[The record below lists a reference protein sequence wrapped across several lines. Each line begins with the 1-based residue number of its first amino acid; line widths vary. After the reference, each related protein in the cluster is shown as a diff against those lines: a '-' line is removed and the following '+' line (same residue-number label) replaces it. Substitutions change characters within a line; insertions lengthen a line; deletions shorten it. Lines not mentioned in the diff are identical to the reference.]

1 MSAWELPTSITVDGT
16 VYAIRTDFRAVLDAL
31 TAMNDPDLFL
41 PDASDQEKSWVLI
54 DTALKILIE
63 DYDHLS
69 PDKYFDAYNQLID
82 FIDCGMKEDPNKP
95 PVHLMDWEQDAQ
107 VIIPA
112 INRVQGKEIRS
123 LPYLHWWTF
132 LGAYMEIGD
141 CLFSQI
147 INIRQKKL
155 KHQKLEKWEQE
166 FYRNNKSIID
176 LHKKLSMEEKAEKDA
191 IEKWL

>member
-16 VYAIRTDFRAVLDAL
+16 VYAIRTDFRAVLDVL

-41 PDASDQEKSWVLI
+41 PDASEQERAWVQV
-54 DTALKILIE
+54 DTALQILIE
-63 DYDHLS
+63 DYDKL
-69 PDKYFDAYNQLID
+69 PPENYFDAYSQLIE
-82 FIDCGMKEDPNKP
+82 FIDCGMKEDSNKP

-147 INIRQKKL
+147 VNIRQKKQ

-166 FYRNNKSIID
+166 FYRNNKTMID
-176 LHKKLSMEEKAEKDA
+176 LHRKLSMEEKAEKDA

>member
-166 FYRNNKSIID
+166 FCRNNKSIID

>member
-1 MSAWELPTSITVDGT
+1 MNAWELPTSITVDGT
-16 VYAIRTDFRAVLDAL
+16 VYAIRTDFRAVLDVL

-41 PDASDQEKSWVLI
+41 PDASEQERAWVQV
-54 DTALKILIE
+54 DTALQILIE
-63 DYDHLS
+63 DYDKL
-69 PDKYFDAYNQLID
+69 PPENYFDAYSQLIE
-82 FIDCGMKEDPNKP
+82 FIDCGMKEDSNKP

-141 CLFSQI
+141 CLFTQI
-147 INIRQKKL
+147 INIRQKKQ
-155 KHQKLEKWEQE
+155 KHQKLEKREQE
-166 FYRNNKSIID
+166 FYRNNKEMID
-176 LHKKLSMEEKAEKDA
+176 LHRKLSMEEKAEKDA

>member
-1 MSAWELPTSITVDGT
+1 MNAWELPTSITVDGT
-16 VYAIRTDFRAVLDAL
+16 VYAIRTDFRAVLDVL
-31 TAMNDPDLFL
+31 TAMSDPDLFL
-41 PDASDQEKSWVLI
+41 PDASDQEKAWVQV
-54 DTALKILIE
+54 DTALQILIE
-63 DYDHLS
+63 DYDKL
-69 PDKYFDAYNQLID
+69 PPENYFDAYSQLID
-82 FIDCGMKEDPNKP
+82 FIDCGMKEDLNRP
-95 PVHLMDWEQDAQ
+95 PIHLMDWEQDAQ

-132 LGAYMEIGD
+132 FGAYMEIGD

-147 INIRQKKL
+147 VNIRQKKQ

-166 FYRNNKSIID
+166 FYRNNKEMID
-176 LHKKLSMEEKAEKDA
+176 LHRKLSMEEKAEKDA

>member
-1 MSAWELPTSITVDGT
+1 MNAWELPTSITVDGT
-16 VYAIRTDFRAVLDAL
+16 VYAIRTDFRAVLDVL

-41 PDASDQEKSWVLI
+41 PDASEQERAWVQV
-54 DTALKILIE
+54 DTALQILIE
-63 DYDHLS
+63 DYDKL
-69 PDKYFDAYNQLID
+69 PPENYFDAYSQLID
-82 FIDCGMKEDPNKP
+82 FIDCGMKEDLNKP

-112 INRVQGKEIRS
+112 INRVQGTEIRA

-147 INIRQKKL
+147 VNIRQKKQ

-166 FYRNNKSIID
+166 FHRSNKEMID
-176 LHKKLSMEEKAEKDA
+176 LHRKLSMEEKAEKDA

>member
-1 MSAWELPTSITVDGT
+1 MSAWELPTSITVNGT
-16 VYAIRTDFRAVLDAL
+16 VYAIRTDFRAVLDVLA
-31 TAMNDPDLFL
+31 AMNDPDLFL
-41 PDASDQEKSWVLI
+41 SDASDQEKAWVQV
-54 DTALKILIE
+54 DTALQILIE
-63 DYDHLS
+63 DYNKL
-69 PDKYFDAYNQLID
+69 PPENFFDAYNQLID
-82 FIDCGMKEDPNKP
+82 FIDCGMKEDSNKP

-112 INRVQGKEIRS
+112 INRVHGKEIRS

-141 CLFSQI
+141 CLFFQI
-147 INIRQKKL
+147 VNIRQKKQ

-166 FYRNNKSIID
+166 FYRNNKTMID
-176 LHKKLSMEEKAEKDA
+176 LHRKLSMEEKAEKDA

>member
-16 VYAIRTDFRAVLDAL
+16 VYAIRTDFRVVLDAL

>member
-1 MSAWELPTSITVDGT
+1 MSAWELPTSITVNGT
-16 VYAIRTDFRAVLDAL
+16 VYAIRTDFRAVLDVLA
-31 TAMNDPDLFL
+31 AMNDPDLFL
-41 PDASDQEKSWVLI
+41 PDASDQEKAWVQV
-54 DTALKILIE
+54 DTALQILIE
-63 DYDHLS
+63 DYNKLPPEDF
-69 PDKYFDAYNQLID
+69 FDAYNQLID
-82 FIDCGMKEDPNKP
+82 FIDCGMKEDSNKP

-141 CLFSQI
+141 CLFAQI
-147 INIRQKKL
+147 VNIRQKKQ

-176 LHKKLSMEEKAEKDA
+176 LHRKLSMEEKAEKDA